1 MVRTCRQLFEDMGK
15 GRRICFPIVIGFLVV
30 AKLQIWG
37 AESTFVTA
45 SLYTPTCLAP
55 GHFFS
60 TQIILIPTTGFLEGF
75 YAPGPRKL
83 PPKQQQQTQH
93 HNDDQTSITLGGL
106 QPVKTCSLPY

>member
-1 MVRTCRQLFEDMGK
+1 LFEDMGK

-55 GHFFS
+55 GHFTS
-60 TQIILIPTTGFLEGF
+60 TRTTLIPTTGFLDP
-75 YAPGPRKL
+75 PGMDYL
-83 PPKQQQQTQH
+83 AVV
-93 HNDDQTSITLGGL
+93 GG
-106 QPVKTCSLPY
+106 PSLHF

>member
-55 GHFFS
+55 GHFTS
-60 TQIILIPTTGFLEGF
+60 TRTTLIPTTGFLDP
-75 YAPGPRKL
+75 PGMDYL
-83 PPKQQQQTQH
+83 AVV
-93 HNDDQTSITLGGL
+93 GG
-106 QPVKTCSLPY
+106 PSLHF